1 MAGNVILI
9 LGGTREAIE
18 IACDLEQIENT
29 TVITSLAGVTRSPR
43 LPKGKVRFGG
53 FGGKDGLFDYLI
65 REKITLVVD
74 ATHPFAEKIT
84 KNASEA
90 SERANIPFLHFSR
103 KPWKETTQDKWYEVE
118 NSKAAASTL
127 TQKDFECAKNVFLTI
142 GRKDVNCFYSINT
155 KQFFVR
161 SIEPVKELACF
172 DNMKWIQG
180 RGPFTFQD
188 EYTFFK
194 EHSIDCL
201 VAKNS
206 GGYSSYPKINVARF
220 LGIPVVLVQQ
230 PKSIN
235 LEKIYD
241 REALTAF
248 VLHDLSR

>member
-1 MAGNVILI
+1 MVGNVILI

-18 IACDLEQIENT
+18 IAFDLEQIENT
-29 TVITSLAGVTRSPR
+29 TVVTSLAGVTRSPR
-43 LPKGKVRFGG
+43 LPNGKVRYGG
-53 FGGKDGLFDYLI
+53 FGGKDGLFDYII
-65 REKITLVVD
+65 REKITLVID

-90 SERANIPFLHFSR
+90 SKRANIPFLCFSR
-103 KPWKETTQDKWYEVE
+103 KPWKKTAQDKWYEVE

-127 TQKDFECAKNVFLTI
+127 TQKDFECAKNIFLTI

-172 DNMKWIQG
+172 DNMRWIQG

-188 EYTFFK
+188 EYTFFQ

-206 GGYSSYPKINVARF
+206 GGSASHPKITVARV
-220 LGIPVVLVQQ
+220 LGIPVVLLQQ

-235 LEKIYD
+235 VTKIYD

-248 VLHDLSR
+248 VLHNLSR

>member
-1 MAGNVILI
+1 MVGNVILI

-18 IACDLEQIENT
+18 IAFDLEQIENT
-29 TVITSLAGVTRSPR
+29 TVVTSLAGVTRSPR
-43 LPKGKVRFGG
+43 LPNGKVRYGG
-53 FGGKDGLFDYLI
+53 FGGKDGLFDYII
-65 REKITLVVD
+65 REKITLVID

-90 SERANIPFLHFSR
+90 SKRANIPFLCFSR
-103 KPWKETTQDKWYEVE
+103 KPWKKTAQDKWYEVE

-127 TQKDFECAKNVFLTI
+127 TQKDFECAKNIFLTI
-142 GRKDVNCFYSINT
+142 GRKDVNCFYPIKT

-172 DNMKWIQG
+172 DNMRWIQG

-188 EYTFFK
+188 EYTFFQ
-194 EHSIDCL
+194 ENSIDCL

-206 GGYSSYPKINVARF
+206 GGSASHPKITVARV
-220 LGIPVVLVQQ
+220 LGIPVVLLQQ

-235 LEKIYD
+235 VTKIYD

>member
-1 MAGNVILI
+1 MVGNVILI

-18 IACDLEQIENT
+18 IAFDLEQIENT
-29 TVITSLAGVTRSPR
+29 TVVTSLAGVTRSPR
-43 LPKGKVRFGG
+43 LPNGKVRYGG
-53 FGGKDGLFDYLI
+53 FGGKDGLFDYII
-65 REKITLVVD
+65 REKITLVID

-84 KNASEA
+84 KNASEV
-90 SERANIPFLHFSR
+90 SKRANIPFLHFSR
-103 KPWKETTQDKWYEVE
+103 KPWEKTAQDKWYEVE

-127 TQKDFECAKNVFLTI
+127 THKDFECAKNIFLTI
-142 GRKDVNCFYSINT
+142 GRKDVNYFYSINT

-188 EYTFFK
+188 EYTFFQ

-206 GGYSSYPKINVARF
+206 GGYASHPKITVARV
-220 LGIPVVLVQQ
+220 LGIPVVLLQQ

-235 LEKIYD
+235 VTKIYD

>member
-1 MAGNVILI
+1 MVGNVILI

-18 IACDLEQIENT
+18 IAFDLEQIENT
-29 TVITSLAGVTRSPR
+29 TVVTSLAGMTRSPR
-43 LPKGKVRFGG
+43 LPNGKVRYGG
-53 FGGKDGLFDYLI
+53 FGGKDGLFDYII
-65 REKITLVVD
+65 REKITLVID

-90 SERANIPFLHFSR
+90 SKRANVPFLCFSR
-103 KPWKETTQDKWYEVE
+103 KPWKKTAQDKWYEVE

-127 TQKDFECAKNVFLTI
+127 TQKDFECAKNIFLTI
-142 GRKDVNCFYSINT
+142 GRKDVNCFYPIKT

-172 DNMKWIQG
+172 DNMRWIQG

-188 EYTFFK
+188 EYTFFQ

-206 GGYSSYPKINVARF
+206 GGYASHPKITVARV
-220 LGIPVVLVQQ
+220 LAIPVVLLQQ

-235 LEKIYD
+235 VTKIYD

>member
-1 MAGNVILI
+1 MVGNVILI

-18 IACDLEQIENT
+18 IAFDLEQIENT
-29 TVITSLAGVTRSPR
+29 TVVTSLAGVTRSPR
-43 LPKGKVRFGG
+43 LPNGKVRYGG
-53 FGGKDGLFDYLI
+53 FGGKDGLFDYII
-65 REKITLVVD
+65 RKKITLVID

-90 SERANIPFLHFSR
+90 SKRANIPFLCFSR
-103 KPWKETTQDKWYEVE
+103 KPWKKTAQDKWYEVE

-127 TQKDFECAKNVFLTI
+127 TQKDFECAKNIFLTI
-142 GRKDVNCFYSINT
+142 GRKDVNCFYPIKT

-172 DNMKWIQG
+172 DNMRWIQG

-188 EYTFFK
+188 EYTFFQ
-194 EHSIDCL
+194 ENSIDCL

-206 GGYSSYPKINVARF
+206 GGYASHPKITVARV
-220 LGIPVVLVQQ
+220 LGIPVVLLQQ

-235 LEKIYD
+235 VTKIYD

>member
-1 MAGNVILI
+1 MVGNVILI

-18 IACDLEQIENT
+18 IAFDLEQIENT
-29 TVITSLAGVTRSPR
+29 TVVTSLAGVTRSPR
-43 LPKGKVRFGG
+43 LPNGKVRYGG
-53 FGGKDGLFDYLI
+53 FGGKDGLFDYII
-65 REKITLVVD
+65 REKITLVID

-90 SERANIPFLHFSR
+90 SKRANIPFLCFSR
-103 KPWKETTQDKWYEVE
+103 KPWKKTAQDKWYEVE

-127 TQKDFECAKNVFLTI
+127 TQKDFECAKNIFLTI
-142 GRKDVNCFYSINT
+142 GRKDVNCFYPIKT

-172 DNMKWIQG
+172 DNMRWIQG

-188 EYTFFK
+188 EYTFFQ
-194 EHSIDCL
+194 ENSIDCL

-206 GGYSSYPKINVARF
+206 GGYASHPKITVARV
-220 LGIPVVLVQQ
+220 LAIPVVLLQQ

-235 LEKIYD
+235 VTKIYD

>member
-1 MAGNVILI
+1 MVGNVVLL

-29 TVITSLAGVTRSPR
+29 RVITSLAGVTRSPR
-43 LPKGKVRFGG
+43 LPKGEVRYGG

-65 REKITLVVD
+65 QESITLVID

-84 KNASEA
+84 ANASEA
-90 SERANIPFLHFSR
+90 SKKADIPVIHFSR
-103 KPWKETTQDKWYEVE
+103 KPWVKTINDRWYQVK
-118 NSKAAASTL
+118 NSKAAASIL
-127 TQKDFECAKNVFLTI
+127 TQEDFERAKNIFVTI
-142 GRKDVNCFYSINT
+142 GRNDVKRFYSIKT

-161 SIEPVKELACF
+161 SIEPIKELVCF
-172 DNMKWIQG
+172 DNMRWIQG
-180 RGPFTFQD
+180 RGPFNFQD

-206 GGYSSYPKINVARF
+206 GGYASHPKINVARF

-235 LEKIYD
+235 IKTIYD
-241 REALTAF
+241 RE
-248 VLHDLSR
+248 VLSRFALHHLSR